1 MIIKF
6 STSGNVAF
14 EPCRPAGAGNDHD
27 VGSSRLR
34 CSLYPAADYALFVS
48 SDQET
53 ADLAVTETGASWRDL
68 AVNRSLDTARVRAE
82 NRVQRFLDAGF
93 ELANRTTGTEFTVQ
107 AVVEES
113 GQSLRSFYQYFGAKH
128 ELLLAMFEDVVRSTA
143 DSLREK
149 VAEEDDPLARLHR
162 FVVEHHRLCRPA
174 PSGGFGKERAGTPIM
189 VEFAQQLLT
198 AHPAEAARAFHPMA
212 SLFGEVLD
220 EAAEAGV
227 VREGLRDG
235 PVAGIVLEAIM
246 FNAFSSTIVGASLRP
261 GETDPAEEFWDLIM
275 NGIGVDEPT

>member
-1 MIIKF
+1 V
-6 STSGNVAF
+6 ST
-14 EPCRPAGAGNDHD
+14 
-27 VGSSRLR
+27 
-34 CSLYPAADYALFVS
+34 
-48 SDQET
+48 DQEA
-53 ADLAVTETGASWRDL
+53 ADLAANGPGASWRDL

-93 ELANRTTGTEFTVQ
+93 ELANDSATGTEFTVQ
-107 AVVEES
+107 AVVEQS

-143 DSLREK
+143 DMLREK

-174 PSGGFGKERAGTPIM
+174 PSGGFSKDSPGTPIM

-220 EAAEAGV
+220 EAAEAGA
-227 VREGLRDG
+227 VRPGLRDG

-246 FNAFSSTIVGASLRP
+246 FNAFSSTIVGESLRP
-261 GETDPAEEFWDLIM
+261 DATDSAEEFWDLVM
-275 NGIGVDEPT
+275 HGIGVDEPE